1 MPCYNIVKT
10 RWRKHKAVQ
19 SDGKQR
25 LNIFM
30 DSAITKTA
38 QPKSRELSRDE
49 RYAIRSRKIFPWLL
63 VIPCLIVLLGV
74 GVGPTVWVV
83 RLAFSEHS
91 FVDGWEFIGFANFV
105 TAWEDARF
113 WHGMLLTLWF
123 VFGSVMIQLI
133 LGFISAWALTRVRNV
148 VRVFALTAML
158 TPMLLAPTLVGL
170 MWKMIFEARYGAMN
184 FFLAQIGIAGP
195 DWFVNEMASYT
206 AITIAD
212 VWQWTPFMTLIL
224 FAGWQSLSQE
234 VHEAAYVDGANN
246 IQGFIYITLPLMKP
260 FIFLA
265 VFLRMIDAFKIFDV
279 IWALTKG
286 RPGYTTESIAM
297 YTRFVSFTE
306 FDFGYAGAISIIQL
320 IIIIIIGQLLLRQL
334 SRADDDRRKNF

>member
-1 MPCYNIVKT
+1 ME
-10 RWRKHKAVQ
+10 
-19 SDGKQR
+19 
-25 LNIFM
+25 
-30 DSAITKTA
+30 SAITKTEA
-38 QPKSRELSRDE
+38 AKSRELSRDE

-63 VIPCLIVLLGV
+63 VIPCLVVLLGV
-74 GVGPTVWVV
+74 GVGPTVWVF

-91 FVDGWEFIGFANFV
+91 FVDAWEFIGFANFV
-105 TAWEDARF
+105 TAWNDARF
-113 WHGMLLTLWF
+113 WHGMQLTLWF
-123 VFGSVMIQLI
+123 VFGSVMIQLV
-133 LGFISAWALTRVRNV
+133 LGFISAWALTRVSNI
-148 VRVFALTAML
+148 VRIFALTAML

-195 DWFVNEMASYT
+195 DWFVDEIASYAAT
-206 AITIAD
+206 TIAD

-234 VHEAAYVDGANN
+234 VHESAYVDGANRV
-246 IQGFIYITLPLMKP
+246 QGFIYITLPLMKP

-279 IWALTKG
+279 IWSLTKG
-286 RPGYTTESIAM
+286 RPGFTTESLTM

-306 FDFGYAGAISIIQL
+306 FDFGYAGAISVIQL
-320 IIIIIIGQLLLRQL
+320 IIISIIGQLLLRQL
-334 SRADDDRRKNF
+334 SHADQADRKNF